1 MSAEFLKARQS
12 KYAAYAATYIAVV
25 LTIIAALNVLANRY
39 EKSFDTTA
47 NKRYSLSDQTVKIVK
62 GLKQDATI
70 TYFDGPRGFQS
81 ARDQLDLYS
90 NLSPKVHVKF
100 VDPDKDPMVARAAGF
115 KSNGTAIV
123 QVGLNKNEAKSVTE
137 EEITGALIRDLK
149 NTTRTVCFVTGSGEH
164 QIDDSGRSGYSRL
177 KDLLGKD
184 NYTAKSIDLLQ
195 KAEVPADC
203 TVLVIA
209 GPSGDYQQPEVDA
222 IKKYVEDGGRALFL
236 LDPPLKMGRSEIA
249 DNDALTSVLSAWGVT
264 VDKDLILDLNPIGQL
279 TGLGPQVALVTKY
292 ESHPIV
298 SEMKGSATGFPLSRS
313 LDIKTGGA
321 GKASVQKLFE
331 SSDSSLATDKLHS
344 PKIDPND
351 PKNRKGPLTIAAAGT
366 YSNGKENSQGRFVV
380 IGSSEWAANSF
391 LPFNGNRDLALNAM
405 NWLSSDED
413 LISIRPK
420 EPEDRRITM
429 TNAQFRGV
437 MITSQFVL
445 PLLVIFAGVSVWWR
459 RR

>member
-1 MSAEFLKARQS
+1 MQFLKARQT
-12 KYAAYAATYIAVV
+12 KYAAYAATYTAVILAILATV
-25 LTIIAALNVLANRY
+25 NVLANRY
-39 EKSFDTTA
+39 DKSFDATS
-47 NKRYSLSDQTVKIVK
+47 NKRYSLSEQTVKIVK

-70 TYFDGPRGFQS
+70 TYFDGPRGFQP
-81 ARDQLDLYS
+81 AKDQLDLYS
-90 NLSPKVHVKF
+90 NLSPKVHVKY

-123 QVGLNKNEAKSVTE
+123 QVGLNKNEAKSVSE

-164 QIDDSGRSGYSRL
+164 QIDDSGRNGYSRL

-195 KAEVPADC
+195 KAEVPVDC
-203 TVLVIA
+203 TVLVVA

-249 DNDALTSVLSAWGVT
+249 DNDALASLLSSWGINIE
-264 VDKDLILDLNPIGQL
+264 KDLILDMNPIGQL
-279 TGLGPQVALVTKY
+279 FGLGPQVALVIKY

-298 SEMKGSATGFPLSRS
+298 REMKGSATGFPLSRS
-313 LDIKTGGA
+313 LDVKSGNKT
-321 GKASVQKLFE
+321 SVQKLFD
-331 SSDSSLATDKLHS
+331 SSESSLATDKLSS

-351 PKNRKGPLTIAAAGT
+351 PKNKKGPLTIAAAGT

-380 IGSSEWAANSF
+380 VGSSEWAANSF
-391 LPFNGNRDLALNAM
+391 LGFKGNRDLALNTM

-429 TNAQFRGV
+429 TNAQFRWV
-437 MITSQFVL
+437 LVSSQFIL